1 MMQRMKLLLVLGSI
15 VAGASVQAQ
24 SNAAPPPPPPPPE
37 EGLPEYRTKALPS
50 DTFKPS
56 EEVSA
61 DFAVPFPADI

>member
-1 MMQRMKLLLVLGSI
+1 MMRRVKLLLVLGAL
-15 VAGASVQAQ
+15 VAGAPVHAQ
-24 SNAAPPPPPPPPE
+24 SNASPPPPPPPE

>member
-1 MMQRMKLLLVLGSI
+1 MNGPICILLVLACLFAGS
-15 VAGASVQAQ
+15 SVEAQ
-24 SNAAPPPPPPPPE
+24 STTAPPPPPPPE
-37 EGLPEYRTKALPS
+37 ESLPEYRTKALPS

>member
-1 MMQRMKLLLVLGSI
+1 MMQRIKLLLVLSSI
-15 VAGASVQAQ
+15 VAVAPVHAQ
-24 SNAAPPPPPPPPE
+24 SNASPPPPPPPE

-56 EEVSA
+56 EEVST

>member
-1 MMQRMKLLLVLGSI
+1 
-15 VAGASVQAQ
+15 VAPVHAQ
-24 SNAAPPPPPPPPE
+24 SNASPPPPPPPE

-56 EEVSA
+56 EEVST